1 MRCHDHIHQP
11 DCCAA
16 TSVRALEENLTN
28 RIHELELVNA
38 SLSKRLYDLE
48 TDTKFGYLDNSITT
62 LCQRMDEVES
72 AIEGLNTTTEK
83 AYWLLP
89 CAHCESEDINLLDI
103 GRANGKGYYV
113 LCGSCLMSTLYGRKE
128 SVIASW
134 NTRA

>member
-89 CAHCESEDINLLDI
+89 CAHCGSEEVSLM
-103 GRANGKGYYV
+103 GRSISADWYV
-113 LCGSCLMSTLYGRKE
+113 VCDNCFVRTPTDSKE
-128 SVIASW
+128 TVIIRW